1 MKEPTKP
8 IFWRQGLFLQPQ
20 HFQQNDLHAQA
31 LLQPLQTL
39 VQPFFWGVVRISIRE
54 SALKN
59 QVLDIV
65 DGDFLFRDGT
75 WITYPGNALLQP
87 RSFKDNWDTS
97 DKPLKVY
104 LGVRQWTRAENNV
117 SILMSNED
125 LQAARTR
132 YVSPVDPEQVGDLYQ
147 PGTDGQ
153 VPFLYHALKIFW
165 EGEIENAG
173 HYELLPIA
181 QLEFDGNHTAL
192 SRRFAPPTPTVSSS
206 PILGGVLKNIR
217 EQITAR
223 CRVLEEYKQPRGW
236 YIQEGD
242 ANALTYLLALRSLN
256 RCVPL
261 LHHIADTPHV
271 HPWNVYALLRELVG
285 ELSTFTDRIDCLGRL
300 KDGTPLVP
308 PYDHERPG
316 DCFLDAQTLVEELL
330 NAIMVG
336 AENVIPFRRDGDYFY
351 AQLPGDL
358 FDSRSQAYL
367 LLRSGSPKEELEGL
381 VHRTVKISSVERMPT
396 LVRRAL
402 PGMSLDQISVVP
414 PGLPRRP
421 DSLYFKLDRSS
432 TDWEDIQKH
441 GNICLFWSGAPDETV
456 AEIIVIKR

>member
-1 MKEPTKP
+1 M
-8 IFWRQGLFLQPQ
+8 
-20 HFQQNDLHAQA
+20 
-31 LLQPLQTL
+31 
-39 VQPFFWGVVRISIRE
+39 
-54 SALKN
+54 
-59 QVLDIV
+59 
-65 DGDFLFRDGT
+65 
-75 WITYPGNALLQP
+75 
-87 RSFKDNWDTS
+87 
-97 DKPLKVY
+97 
-104 LGVRQWTRAENNV
+104 
-117 SILMSNED
+117 
-125 LQAARTR
+125 
-132 YVSPVDPEQVGDLYQ
+132 
-147 PGTDGQ
+147 
-153 VPFLYHALKIFW
+153 
-165 EGEIENAG
+165 
-173 HYELLPIA
+173 
-181 QLEFDGNHTAL
+181 
-192 SRRFAPPTPTVSSS
+192 
-206 PILGGVLKNIR
+206 KNIR

-223 CRVLEEYKQPRGW
+223 CRGLEEYNQPRGW

-308 PYDHERPG
+308 PYANERPG
-316 DCFLDAQTLVEELL
+316 ACFLDAQTWVVELL

-336 AENVIPFRRDGDYFY
+336 AENVIPSGGTGIISTPAPR
-351 AQLPGDL
+351 DL

-441 GNICLFWSGAPDETV
+441 GNICQFWSGAPDETV